1 MQTWFHLFVDD
12 FYDRWANIKFP
23 WRFTIAHIDC
33 RQIFSINM
41 KATGGSLVTLVS
53 WLGSFAISYSFSFLM
68 DWSSAG
74 NCSPAILDVLFFLF
88 GKRKNNV
95 YEICL
100 VRSKLSAL
108 LTEEAWNCNAVMYT
122 SCLHFFIVY
131 RYLLHVLFSQLDHCT
146 LRGEAGPW
154 NQRKD
159 TRGDPGL
166 TKHQKIVMNL
176 LHTTE

>member
-12 FYDRWANIKFP
+12 FYDRWANIKFS

-122 SCLHFFIVY
+122 SCLHFFYCVQVPSSCSLQPAWSLY
-131 RYLLHVLFSQLDHCT
+131 SSWRSWSLKPKEGH
-146 LRGEAGPW
+146 
-154 NQRKD
+154 
-159 TRGDPGL
+159 
-166 TKHQKIVMNL
+166 
-176 LHTTE
+176 